1 MSTDNP
7 GTEQT
12 TTAPDNAATA
22 AASGAVATTQVTQTT
37 EDGAG
42 KTAEGS
48 TVTAGA
54 DVFADLETDTREWL
68 QKREVKDA
76 KAAAKLAFDQSKLL
90 GNAITIPGPKATDE
104 EKAEF
109 LNKLGRPEK
118 ADDYEFEMPK
128 DLPAE
133 IPYDGERAAKF
144 KSLMHEQG
152 LNKAQA
158 KALHDAFI
166 ADTVGDYHA
175 SAVAQ
180 VEALKTTAKEETG
193 KLEKLWSP
201 LNGETAQANLEF
213 ADRFIME
220 TVGEDGWA
228 ELERLKAVTT
238 VDGKRVVT
246 SAKMAE
252 MFAKAGMAMFKK
264 GSIVTGDPAFLGNPF
279 AEGEHLNLT
288 KQMELIKADP
298 ERARN
303 MIAAASK
310 KPADF
315 GLTG

>member
-1 MSTDNP
+1 MDPENT
-7 GTEQT
+7 GTEPNAP
-12 TTAPDNAATA
+12 APDA
-22 AASGAVATTQVTQTT
+22 AAIAAAAGAAAAKPDTQTKG
-37 EDGAG
+37 DNAG

-48 TVTAGA
+48 TVTAGV
-54 DVFADLETDTREWL
+54 DVFADLEADTREWL

-90 GNAITIPGPKATDE
+90 GNAIRIPGPKATDE

-152 LNKAQA
+152 LNKTQA

-193 KLEKLWSP
+193 KLEKLWGP

-252 MFAKAGMAMFKK
+252 MFAKAGMALFKE

-279 AEGEHLNLT
+279 AEGEHFNLT
-288 KQMELIKADP
+288 KQMQLTKADP
-298 ERARN
+298 DRARQ
-303 MIAAASK
+303 MIAAAGK

-315 GLTG
+315 GMTG